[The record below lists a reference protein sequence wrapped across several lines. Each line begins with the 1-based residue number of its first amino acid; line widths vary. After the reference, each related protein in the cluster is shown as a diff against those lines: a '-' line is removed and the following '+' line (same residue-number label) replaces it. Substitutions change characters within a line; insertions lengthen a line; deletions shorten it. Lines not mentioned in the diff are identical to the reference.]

1 MHTTLIFFISLF
13 KSTSL
18 KFVIKKVAQSDGRG
32 WFAYYKDIKGV
43 MGDGET
49 SDEALNSVQEAFKA
63 YLTEAIAN
71 KENIFEPHSQEKSL
85 RINISMPERILKKI
99 DEYIEPLHISRSAFI
114 QKLALREINGNAI
127 KQ

>member
-1 MHTTLIFFISLF
+1 MKDINYYMGLDYEII
-13 KSTSL
+13 
-18 KFVIKKVAQSDGRG
+18 IKKVLQSDGGG

-49 SDEALNSVQEAFKA
+49 SDEALNSVQEAFRA

-114 QKLALREINGNAI
+114 QKLAIREINGNAI

>member
-1 MHTTLIFFISLF
+1 MKDINYYIGLDYEII
-13 KSTSL
+13 
-18 KFVIKKVAQSDGRG
+18 IKKVAQSDGGG

-49 SDEALNSVQEAFKA
+49 SDEALNSVQEAFRA

-71 KENIFEPHSQEKSL
+71 KESIFEPHSQEKSL
-85 RINISMPERILKKI
+85 RINISIPEQILKKI

-114 QKLALREINGNAI
+114 QKLAIREINGNAI